1 MSKLSNATGYIPEK
15 GLERTTWNPS
25 PAGCGATMRGI
36 LMYMCCC
43 FDGKGREGGLQNF
56 RGIRAKLMIELEL
69 TPHLVC
75 GHCGFVATL
84 N

>member
-1 MSKLSNATGYIPEK
+1 
-15 GLERTTWNPS
+15 
-25 PAGCGATMRGI
+25 
-36 LMYMCCC
+36 MYMCCC